1 MKDKKSQKQIN
12 LFENVQN
19 ENENLLSKIND
30 WEFQDRLAKEFE
42 AIGFFISDHPLSQYK
57 ETLLDYKILDYKN
70 FSEDRSIKESNIA
83 ATILKIQEKKTQ
95 KGKSY
100 AILKLTDLSG
110 VFELFVFSEILET
123 NRSILK
129 EGNSLMIAIYKNLE
143 NSENRFKRINIRKIS
158 LLNEALNKPISEITI
173 NLKSQDE
180 INKVYENINKV
191 GDTKVKINYN
201 KNGKKFVFQLKNKRK
216 IEKDNINALKK
227 SNIAVNIS

>member
-1 MKDKKSQKQIN
+1 
-12 LFENVQN
+12 
-19 ENENLLSKIND
+19 
-30 WEFQDRLAKEFE
+30 
-42 AIGFFISDHPLSQYK
+42 
-57 ETLLDYKILDYKN
+57 
-70 FSEDRSIKESNIA
+70 
-83 ATILKIQEKKTQ
+83 
-95 KGKSY
+95 
-100 AILKLTDLSG
+100 
-110 VFELFVFSEILET
+110 
-123 NRSILK
+123 
-129 EGNSLMIAIYKNLE
+129 MIAIYKNLE

-201 KNGKKFVFQLKNKRK
+201 KNGKKFVFQLKSKRK